1 MRRLA
6 HILVTAALLLL
17 QFHPVDAGPSG
28 TINGAGSTAG
38 MGMIP
43 AGPFLYGE
51 KGKEQELSLP
61 AFMMDLYEVTNA
73 EYAKVRPHEYPP
85 EKANHPVVGITWD
98 EAKQYCETVGKRL
111 PSEPEWEKAARGTDG
126 RRFPWGDTYD
136 PKKLNAEGRNN
147 GTTPVDQ
154 FPDGRSPYGL
164 FDMAGNAWEWTTAAG
179 STYRPLRGGAWNT
192 GMQLVGNTV
201 RIWNDPSY
209 RDEAFGF
216 RCVKDGQR

>member
-17 QFHPVDAGPSG
+17 QIHPVDAGPSG
-28 TINGAGSTAG
+28 TINGVESPAGT
-38 MGMIP
+38 GMIP

-73 EYAKVRPHEYPP
+73 EYAKVRPREYPP

-111 PSEPEWEKAARGTDG
+111 PSEQEWEKAARGTDG
-126 RRFPWGDTYD
+126 RRFPRGDTYD

-147 GTTPVDQ
+147 GTTPVGQ

-164 FDMAGNAWEWTTAAG
+164 YDMAGKAWGGASAAG
-179 STYRPLRGGAWNT
+179 GDPKTLRGGGVEHGRGVGGGT
-192 GMQLVGNTV
+192 GRGVEGRCRRGRSV
-201 RIWNDPSY
+201 R
-209 RDEAFGF
+209 
-216 RCVKDGQR
+216 V

>member
-17 QFHPVDAGPSG
+17 QIHPVDAGPSG
-28 TINGAGSTAG
+28 TINGAESTAG
-38 MGMIP
+38 TGMIP

-73 EYAKVRPHEYPP
+73 EYAKVRPREYPP

-111 PSEPEWEKAARGTDG
+111 PSEQEWEKAARGTDG

-147 GTTPVDQ
+147 GTTPVGQ

-164 FDMAGNAWEWTTAAG
+164 YDMAGKAWGGASPAG
-179 STYRPLRGGAWNT
+179 GGPKPPRGGGRETW
-192 GMQLVGNTV
+192 
-201 RIWNDPSY
+201 R
-209 RDEAFGF
+209 AFGGGKGSG
-216 RCVKDGQR
+216 RKRTRVPGRRLWVPAAR